1 MKLMWTFTYG
11 KKLLFMENIKIC
23 DSFRANSLM
32 RNFFAVD
39 LKTSCYGLTRHTK
52 MTGKT

>member
-11 KKLLFMENIKIC
+11 KKLLFIENIKTC
-23 DSFRANSLM
+23 DGFGANSLM
-32 RNFFAVD
+32 QKYFPVD
-39 LKTSCYGLTRHTK
+39 LKTSCYRLTRHIK